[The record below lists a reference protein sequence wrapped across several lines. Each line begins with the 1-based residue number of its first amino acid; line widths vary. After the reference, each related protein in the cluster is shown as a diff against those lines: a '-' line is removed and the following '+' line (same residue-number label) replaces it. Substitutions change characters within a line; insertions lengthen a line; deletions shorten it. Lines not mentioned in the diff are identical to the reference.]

1 MSDKPIVDIRAINF
15 PVLVDGYVQFDKK
28 TGEMLKRHEIQVRRQ
43 GEEEW
48 TPIKFFDAD
57 DV

>member
-1 MSDKPIVDIRAINF
+1 MSDKPIVDIRAVNF

-43 GEEEW
+43 DEEEW